1 MLLLHFLININLLLI
16 KDFISISYQFYGAQY
31 DSHKIFM

>member
-16 KDFISISYQFYGAQY
+16 RVSICSLYHILVI
-31 DSHKIFM
+31 DVDIKHK